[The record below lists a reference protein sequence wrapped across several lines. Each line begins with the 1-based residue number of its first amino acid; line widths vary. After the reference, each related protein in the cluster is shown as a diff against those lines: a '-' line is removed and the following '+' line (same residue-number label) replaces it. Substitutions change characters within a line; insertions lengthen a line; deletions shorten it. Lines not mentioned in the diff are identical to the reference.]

1 MSFFGLN
8 RAAQPAGPSISAQ
21 DAVAMSQKGE
31 IAIIDV
37 RDISELS
44 QSGKAKDAH
53 HIPLM
58 LLQSHA
64 NPSHPEFNKALD
76 TTKPVAVYCASG
88 ARSGMAVRSLLQMG
102 YESVHNIGGLM
113 HWHAAGGSIERA

>member
-1 MSFFGLN
+1 MSFFG
-8 RAAQPAGPSISAQ
+8 RTPATPTLSAQ
-21 DAVAMSQKGE
+21 DAVSMSKNGE

-37 RDISELS
+37 RDISELN
-44 QSGKAKDAH
+44 QTGKAKTAH

-76 TTKPVAVYCASG
+76 TSKPVAVYCASG
-88 ARSGMAVRSLLQMG
+88 ARSGMAARTLSQMG
-102 YESVHNIGGLM
+102 FESVHNIGGLM
-113 HWHAAGGSIERA
+113 HWHQAGGELERA

>member
-1 MSFFGLN
+1 MSFFS
-8 RAAQPAGPSISAQ
+8 RKPAAPSLSAL
-21 DAVAMSQKGE
+21 DAVTMSKKDE
-31 IAIIDV
+31 ITIIDV
-37 RDISELS
+37 RDISELA
-44 QSGKAKDAH
+44 QTGKAKNAH

-88 ARSGMAVRSLLQMG
+88 ARSGMAVRTLLKMG
-102 YESVHNIGGLM
+102 FESVHNIGGLG
-113 HWHAAGGSIERA
+113 HWHQAGGRVERA

>member
-1 MSFFGLN
+1 MSFFGQP
-8 RAAQPAGPSISAQ
+8 RAAQPALSAQ
-21 DAVAMSQKGE
+21 DAIALNNNGE

-44 QSGKAKDAH
+44 QTGKAKNAH

-76 TTKPVAVYCASG
+76 TSKPVAVYCASG
-88 ARSGMAVRSLLQMG
+88 ARSGMAVRALLQMG
-102 YESVHNIGGLM
+102 FESVHNIGGLM
-113 HWHAAGGSIERA
+113 HWHHAGGEMERA

>member
-1 MSFFGLN
+1 MSFFG
-8 RAAQPAGPSISAQ
+8 RKPATPALSAQ
-21 DAVAMSQKGE
+21 DAVAMSKKGE

-44 QSGKAKDAH
+44 QTGKAKTAH

-88 ARSGMAVRSLLQMG
+88 ARSGMAVRALLQMG
-102 YESVHNIGGLM
+102 FESVHNIGGLM
-113 HWHAAGGSIERA
+113 HWHHAGGELERH